1 MVHSPALVLFDPG
14 KPAIVSTDAS
24 DYGVGAV
31 GAVLTLKLNIIVG
44 SQVAERV
51 EHLASN
57 LKVASSIPGRC
68 T

>member
-31 GAVLTLKLNIIVG
+31 LTLKLNINGAEQTVAFA
-44 SQVAERV
+44 SLSLSDAER
-51 EHLASN
+51 
-57 LKVASSIPGRC
+57 KSSIVEKEALA
-68 T
+68 